1 MEFGIVLQNC
11 RTGKELYFSGA
22 SQINTP
28 SFKRA
33 FGVEDLEDLELVDI
47 QASSAFNQLSGRS
60 LSELEDIASA
70 LEDVA
75 DWQELYNLLNDTS
88 DLDVSGWYEFNEE
101 NFRALFSNPYEAA
114 RAVYFGKVKSWSD
127 GYFRLNGYEN
137 VETTDELDYDSES
150 TQILKRWLDE
160 NY

>member
-22 SQINTP
+22 SQINGS

-47 QASSAFNQLSGRS
+47 QAESAFNQLSGRS
-60 LSELEDIASA
+60 LSELEDIAVA
-70 LEDVA
+70 LEEVS
-75 DWQELYNLLNDTS
+75 DWQGLYNLLNDTS
-88 DLDVSGWYEFNEE
+88 DLNVADWQEFNQE
-101 NFRALFSNPYEAA
+101 NFKARFSDPYEAA
-114 RAVYFGKVKSWSD
+114 RAVFFGKVRSWND
-127 GYFRLNGYEN
+127 NYFRLDGYDN
-137 VETTDELDYDSES
+137 IETTPELDYRSES
-150 TQILKRWLDE
+150 VEILERWLAE